1 MLIKLEWLGY
11 RTLKKVWQYVKP
23 FSLIPERYGQ
33 TADWH
38 MDRIAISISRV
49 SVLKRDKK
57 SHDSLV
63 GYGQEYGPLPVF
75 KFSLRGN
82 LLGEISAGCY
92 ISCRPIRLLRR
103 DKVDN
108 VACRPISNAKTAV
121 HDTKAT
127 FTHSRYELR
136 RATDRRTVV
145 LRSRP
150 RISAKLSVVF
160 RRHPW

>member
-1 MLIKLEWLGY
+1 MLS
-11 RTLKKVWQYVKP
+11 R
-23 FSLIPERYGQ
+23 FHLIPERYGQ
-33 TADWH
+33 TADGH

-103 DKVDN
+103 DKVHN

-121 HDTKAT
+121 HDNKFNSLTAT
-127 FTHSRYELR
+127 LKPDHYTAIRYITVDGWGVIFGTVPALLYQMQQPTHQ
-136 RATDRRTVV
+136 
-145 LRSRP
+145 RP
-150 RISAKLSVVF
+150 VCQLHIIRF
-160 RRHPW
+160 D